1 MEELRKPF
9 LFLALGLLVLVV
21 LFELGSAPTLGAIAL
36 GLTVAGVCPAIAQ
49 EDDISRLPEGPNR
62 DLVARKCGPCH
73 PLSNLTSTAGR
84 SRDCWN
90 EKIDDMVLFGLKITT
105 DERTL
110 VLDYLATYLPP

>member
-1 MEELRKPF
+1 MTTARPLT
-9 LFLALGLLVLVV
+9 A
-21 LFELGSAPTLGAIAL
+21 TLGAAIL
-36 GLTVAGVCPAIAQ
+36 GLAILAGPVGMSQEALAQ

-84 SRDCWN
+84 NRERWN
-90 EKIDDMVLFGLKITT
+90 EKINDMVLFGLRITPE
-105 DERTL
+105 ERTL